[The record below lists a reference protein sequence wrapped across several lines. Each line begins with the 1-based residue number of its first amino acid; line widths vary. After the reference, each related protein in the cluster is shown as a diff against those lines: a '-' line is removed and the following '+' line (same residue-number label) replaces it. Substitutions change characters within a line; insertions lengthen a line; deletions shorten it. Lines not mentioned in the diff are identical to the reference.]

1 MSPVKV
7 RKILIG
13 GSKLMVMYD
22 DMDPSEKVKV
32 YDKGVDIKERE
43 SIYRVL
49 VQYRTGDM
57 WAPKIDLG
65 EALSL
70 MAAEFVDAIKTGKR
84 PTTDGRAGLK
94 VVKILEAAQESL
106 RAGGKMIDLTP

>member
-1 MSPVKV
+1 
-7 RKILIG
+7 
-13 GSKLMVMYD
+13 MVMYD

-65 EALSL
+65 EALGL
-70 MAAEFVDAIKTGKR
+70 MTAEFVEAIKTGKR
-84 PTTDGRAGLK
+84 PTTDGRSGLK